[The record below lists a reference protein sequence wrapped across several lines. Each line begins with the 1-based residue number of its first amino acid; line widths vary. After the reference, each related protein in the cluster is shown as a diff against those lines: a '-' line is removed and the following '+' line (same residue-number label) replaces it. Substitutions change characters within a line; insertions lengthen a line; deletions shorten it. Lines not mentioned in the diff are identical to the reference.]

1 MKVEYLDRVYDV
13 LLRDALE
20 TTGAVVVQ
28 GAKWCGKT
36 RLCEQVAK
44 SAVYL
49 HDPDRA
55 EAYLALA
62 ESKPSRLLEGATPR
76 LIDEWQDAPQ
86 LWNAVRYT
94 VDQRGGEGHFIL
106 TGSAVPPQEGEKDK
120 DQKKP
125 IVRRHTGTG
134 RFTWLTMRPM
144 TLWESRES
152 TGEVSLAE
160 LFAGHLDVS
169 GESRLGDEDLAY
181 AICRGGWPEAVTARH
196 GRAALRKAKSYLDAV
211 VEEDIHRVDGVEKN
225 PQRVRALLRS
235 LARNVSTLATG
246 ETIMADVRANDSTI
260 SDKTLAAYLNA
271 LRRIFVVEDIPA
283 WSPNL
288 RSRSAIR
295 TSSKRQFADPSIAA
309 AALGVTPEKLM
320 LDFRTFGF
328 LLESLAARDLRVY
341 VDALGGTVRHYHDE
355 SGLESDFIIDLDDGR
370 WAAVEVKK
378 GVHDID
384 EGAGNLNALAK
395 TVDTGRMGEPVFK
408 LVLTGTPFA
417 YTRPDGVIVC
427 PLGCLRP

>member
-1 MKVEYLDRVYDV
+1 
-13 LLRDALE
+13 
-20 TTGAVVVQ
+20 
-28 GAKWCGKT
+28 
-36 RLCEQVAK
+36 
-44 SAVYL
+44 
-49 HDPDRA
+49 
-55 EAYLALA
+55 
-62 ESKPSRLLEGATPR
+62 
-76 LIDEWQDAPQ
+76 
-86 LWNAVRYT
+86 
-94 VDQRGGEGHFIL
+94 
-106 TGSAVPPQEGEKDK
+106 
-120 DQKKP
+120 
-125 IVRRHTGTG
+125 
-134 RFTWLTMRPM
+134 M

-160 LFAGHLDVS
+160 LFAGRLDVS
-169 GESRLGDEDLAY
+169 GESRLEDEDLSY
-181 AICRGGWPEAVTARH
+181 AICRGGWPEAVTARR
-196 GRAALRKAKSYLDAV
+196 GRSALRKAKSYLDAV

-225 PQRVRALLRS
+225 PQRVLALLRS

-246 ETIMADVRANDSTI
+246 ETIMTDVRANDFTI

-271 LRRIFVVEDIPA
+271 LRRIFVVEDVPA

-341 VDALGGTVRHYHDE
+341 VDALGGTVRHYRDE

-378 GVHDID
+378 GAHDID
-384 EGAGNLNALAK
+384 EGAENLNTLAK
-395 TVDTGRMGEPVFK
+395 TVDTGRMGEPSFRM
-408 LVLTGTPFA
+408 VLTGTPFA